1 MSYSRKK
8 TLGRYGQP
16 LSAPSITSFTFPAS
30 VGGINAVDSLMLMKP
45 EDCIYTY
52 NLMPSEYGSR
62 LRKGY
67 KEWAIN
73 CVSDAANNNDV
84 RTIISFDSNE
94 LFAENN
100 KLFAVTSEG
109 IWDVTLFGNTAPTLE
124 QTFSINAGDAG
135 YGVFCEFTGDAANS
149 GQFARG
155 HYLYYADALNG
166 LFVYE
171 EGGTWSVPQGWTY
184 QTGVTN
190 VPDPNT
196 PVYSDFPVEN
206 IAYIMVYKQKIWV
219 ILENDEDAYYLPT
232 ASISGILV
240 KFTFGSKLPHGGN
253 LQALY
258 NWTVDAGIG
267 IDDMLVG
274 VGRGGDVIVY
284 NGLGPE
290 DINFTSRGL
299 WFIGETTKSRSV
311 AVEYGPDLYL
321 LSVYGIVS
329 LNNLLK
335 GDPADNTAISSKV
348 SRFLREDVARGKNSS
363 AWRLLT
369 NPSDGFMQVITPKPS
384 STDYIQYNLN
394 LQTGAWGFW
403 EGVPVISAAPWQ
415 GDYFIGGEDGKVYI
429 YDGTLDGSGLNLPN
443 KFQDVPNPSP
453 SAEWSVPV
461 ALEFKCDGTQTA
473 ETKYTT
479 DLNFPTIAI
488 DEKYILS
495 YRVKGVPE
503 GQDPIGE
510 HWIATEDGNLSSP
523 VSGNIAVLTTITA
536 SSAFLKLSLVGDV
549 NFEGTFYDVSLVKSG
564 EIGNSISFRALTSY
578 QAPQGHSNFS
588 RVGFIRTIGI
598 LAGIANI
605 KVSAIYDYQTENI
618 DPIVP
623 TVRPDNTNLWD
634 SVLWEQAS
642 WDYSVTGKTFLSGSL
657 GIGRSFAVNIV
668 GNSDTRLNI
677 VGYDVLF
684 NVGGYL

>member
-16 LSAPSITSFTFPAS
+16 LSAPSMTSFTFPAS
-30 VGGINAVDSLMLMKP
+30 VGGINAIDSLMLMKP

-67 KEWAIN
+67 REWAIN
-73 CVSDAANNNDV
+73 CGNNDV
-84 RTIISFDSNE
+84 RTIIPFDSNE

-124 QTFSINAGDAG
+124 QAFSINTGDAG

-166 LFVYE
+166 LFVYDE
-171 EGGTWSVPQGWTY
+171 FNQSWSVPGVAPNGAWTY

-290 DINFTSRGL
+290 DINFTSRS
-299 WFIGETTKSRSV
+299 I

-321 LSVYGIVS
+321 LSVY
-329 LNNLLK
+329 
-335 GDPADNTAISSKV
+335 
-348 SRFLREDVARGKNSS
+348 
-363 AWRLLT
+363 
-369 NPSDGFMQVITPKPS
+369 
-384 STDYIQYNLN
+384 
-394 LQTGAWGFW
+394 
-403 EGVPVISAAPWQ
+403 
-415 GDYFIGGEDGKVYI
+415 
-429 YDGTLDGSGLNLPN
+429 
-443 KFQDVPNPSP
+443 
-453 SAEWSVPV
+453 
-461 ALEFKCDGTQTA
+461 
-473 ETKYTT
+473 
-479 DLNFPTIAI
+479 
-488 DEKYILS
+488 
-495 YRVKGVPE
+495 
-503 GQDPIGE
+503 
-510 HWIATEDGNLSSP
+510 
-523 VSGNIAVLTTITA
+523 
-536 SSAFLKLSLVGDV
+536 
-549 NFEGTFYDVSLVKSG
+549 
-564 EIGNSISFRALTSY
+564 
-578 QAPQGHSNFS
+578 
-588 RVGFIRTIGI
+588 
-598 LAGIANI
+598 
-605 KVSAIYDYQTENI
+605 
-618 DPIVP
+618 
-623 TVRPDNTNLWD
+623 
-634 SVLWEQAS
+634 
-642 WDYSVTGKTFLSGSL
+642 
-657 GIGRSFAVNIV
+657 
-668 GNSDTRLNI
+668 
-677 VGYDVLF
+677 
-684 NVGGYL
+684 